1 MAEPLSHRRVACA
14 GNLKKRLKTP
24 LKSTYRNIY
33 FIIGLPYT
41 QTTNGW
47 PHKMRGRFIAG
58 TADIFKAEAAGNLLS
73 VRSQL
78 TFAHR
83 TILERLPS
91 GGVNFY
97 ERSK

>member
-14 GNLKKRLKTP
+14 GNLKKRLKTS
-24 LKSTYRNIY
+24 LKSTYLNIY

-58 TADIFKAEAAGNLLS
+58 TADIFKAESLGNVIS

-83 TILERLPS
+83 TILERITQRRGELL
-91 GGVNFY
+91 
-97 ERSK
+97 